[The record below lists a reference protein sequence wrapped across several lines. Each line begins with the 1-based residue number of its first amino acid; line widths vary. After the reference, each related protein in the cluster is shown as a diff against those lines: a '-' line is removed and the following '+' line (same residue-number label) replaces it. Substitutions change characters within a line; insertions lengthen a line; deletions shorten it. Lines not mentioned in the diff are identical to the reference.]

1 MLQIHSLNFQDGKL
15 EPGIPGSEFTKTDE
29 VSLEEI
35 LQDD

>member
-1 MLQIHSLNFQDGKL
+1 MLQIHSLDFQEGKL
-15 EPGIPGSEFTKTDE
+15 MTRKPDSQFTKTDE